1 MTQEALKLALE
12 WFKCYA
18 DKSISRNNTEALADE
33 VVEAIEKALAQT
45 QEPFAYVNVEKRRLE
60 FASPYV
66 KWDTPTTIKLDK
78 IPLYT
83 TPQQRTEQEPFCLH
97 WEDRWGCNH
106 YADPKEPH
114 PVNAKPLYT
123 TPQRTWV
130 GLTDEQRSQLVTLHH
145 GWNEYGQAIE
155 ASLKQQN
162 GYAEENT

>member
-1 MTQEALKLALE
+1 MTQKALKLSQEALAGLKDVEKQVRELVAENKALKE
-12 WFKCYA
+12 
-18 DKSISRNNTEALADE
+18 
-33 VVEAIEKALAQT
+33 ALAQT
-45 QEPFAYVNVEKRRLE
+45 
-60 FASPYV
+60 
-66 KWDTPTTIKLDK
+66 
-78 IPLYT
+78 
-83 TPQQRTEQEPFCLH
+83 QEPFCLH

-123 TPQRTWV
+123 TPPQRTWV

-162 GYAEENT
+162 GYAEEKNT